1 MSSAKNKIVL
11 KKLKELNTI
20 WHPEST
26 LVFKSSTEKIVIGR
40 YENEKL
46 VSLDNKCLELCEK
59 WKFKYDKDLIEEEEE
74 VEEKEEENEEEE
86 VEEKEEEV
94 EEKEEISDNNNQKE
108 EVEEKVL
115 VNEEVAPK
123 KVVKMS
129 ENNEVNQD
137 SLLISEIT
145 IDYTK
150 KIHQFFDKLSVN
162 YNSQILDLKNE
173 LVSLKNNFDD
183 VTKKYETECSEHNS
197 TKEQLSKLQSKF
209 DGIKQLFSL

>member
-94 EEKEEISDNNNQKE
+94 EEKEEEIEEKEEEVEEKEEISDNNNQKE

-123 KVVKMS
+123 K
-129 ENNEVNQD
+129 
-137 SLLISEIT
+137 L
-145 IDYTK
+145 
-150 KIHQFFDKLSVN
+150 
-162 YNSQILDLKNE
+162 
-173 LVSLKNNFDD
+173 
-183 VTKKYETECSEHNS
+183 
-197 TKEQLSKLQSKF
+197 
-209 DGIKQLFSL
+209 